1 MYYEENQL
9 KSILT
14 CPKCSLKFREPKVLP
29 CGYLV
34 CTSCVSEIHQLV
46 SSLDTSEFYCQS
58 CTEFHDL
65 AESTQFPT
73 CQPILNL
80 LATEE
85 PIDLNR
91 APILQ
96 LSQLEAALFSRN
108 FIGDE
113 MELVSEYCLKL
124 RTDLMQLFNDS
135 VAKIHMLKDAL
146 LSKIDQY
153 HKDCEKSFMQI
164 KKFDYDSN
172 LNELQTLHSK
182 WQKAV
187 DSIELT
193 DYELNKINEMTNV
206 FVNKL
211 NTKKKEFRAFILENE
226 FISPYSHGLNEISN
240 NLLEYTA
247 KYLTTSG
254 TNNLRY

>member
-1 MYYEENQL
+1 M
-9 KSILT
+9 
-14 CPKCSLKFREPKVLP
+14 
-29 CGYLV
+29 
-34 CTSCVSEIHQLV
+34 
-46 SSLDTSEFYCQS
+46 
-58 CTEFHDL
+58 
-65 AESTQFPT
+65 
-73 CQPILNL
+73 
-80 LATEE
+80 
-85 PIDLNR
+85 NR

-211 NTKKKEFRAFILENE
+211 NTKKKEFRAFLLENE